1 MISWNLCCHF
11 RWQAIFLCFYCNIY
25 KMKPDIFDISRT
37 FSRYLEKKSGISGN
51 IFGWFF
57 VIFVSRLTTPLLS
70 PRNNVW
76 ETSAEVRLSM
86 GSVSDWSFRVGNL
99 LQPIR
104 GTTQIWV
111 VTRHQCGIS
120 ALVSQTSQG
129 NEWRRRLI
137 NVGCFSH
144 ATLWCNGKSTT
155 TVKIRYLETSINKK
169 HILTIPRQPATKQ
182 VFPFCGGQNPLWR

>member
-1 MISWNLCCHF
+1 M
-11 RWQAIFLCFYCNIY
+11 LCFYCNIY
-25 KMKPDIFDISRT
+25 DMKPDIFEIFRT
-37 FSRYLEKKSGISGN
+37 FSRYLEKNFEIFRKKSGISGN
-51 IFGWFF
+51 IFRRFI
-57 VIFVSRLTTPLLS
+57 VVFVSRPTPPLVS
-70 PRNNVW
+70 SRNNVW

-86 GSVSDWSFRVGNL
+86 GSVSDWSYCVGNL
-99 LQPIR
+99 LQPVR
-104 GTTQIWV
+104 STTHIWE

-120 ALVSQTSQG
+120 ALVCQRSQG
-129 NEWRRRLI
+129 NQWRRRLT

-182 VFPFCGGQNPLWR
+182 VFPFCWGQNPLWR